1 MASPHTQTDAGEMRK
16 TGQVEQL
23 GLSEELMVLGGGGG
37 GGRFKRVAHVK
48 LLCSSAYLAATLLTD

>member
-1 MASPHTQTDAGEMRK
+1 MASPHTQTDADEMRK

-23 GLSEELMVLGGGGG
+23 GLSEELMVLGGGG

-48 LLCSSAYLAATLLTD
+48 LLCSSAYLAATLFN